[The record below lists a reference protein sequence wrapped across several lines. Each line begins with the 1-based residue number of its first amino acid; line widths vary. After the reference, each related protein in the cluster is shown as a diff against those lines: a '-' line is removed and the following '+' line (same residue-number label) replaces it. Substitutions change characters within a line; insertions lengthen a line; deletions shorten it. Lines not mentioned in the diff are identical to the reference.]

1 MDAQAGM
8 LARLFE
14 RSMGLGDEW
23 EVSDVWFEE
32 REGAQDILHVR
43 VAHRRGQAVECP
55 VCHRMCGTYG
65 TRERTW
71 RHLDIWQYE
80 TVVHCAVPR
89 ADCPRDGVHTARMPW
104 EVRPNSHF
112 TALFEA
118 QVIVMALSGMTV
130 TAIAHLV
137 HETDSR
143 IWRLLMKAVS
153 EARDAADYSGVVRVG
168 IDDTARRRGQSY
180 ISIMADLDGQR
191 AVAVTE
197 GRGKGAV
204 GRLCSELEEHGGDR
218 TKVQEVTR
226 DMAEAYSLG
235 VAAEMPQAAQT
246 VDRFHVVQLL
256 NRAIDHARCAERRE
270 SVAKRH
276 QLAGTRYVWL
286 KRRESLT
293 ERQLAKRE
301 ELDPAKTHLRTAR
314 ACQMGEALQDVCSC
328 PDRESAARALDCL
341 CSWMMHSNVSEMKT
355 VARTLRKEREGI
367 LNWWKRG
374 STNSFLE
381 GLNSV
386 VQSVRSAA
394 RGFRS
399 IACFRTMI
407 FLRLGRLDFTAQRQ
421 LASATH

>member
-32 REGAQDILHVR
+32 REGAQDELHVR
-43 VAHRRGQAVECP
+43 VAHRKGQEVECP
-55 VCHRMCGTYG
+55 VCHRKCGTYD

-80 TVVHCAVPR
+80 TIVHCAVPR
-89 ADCPRDGVHTARMPW
+89 ADCPEDGVHACRMPW
-104 EVRPNSHF
+104 EVRPSSHF

-118 QVIVMALSGMTV
+118 QVIVMALSGMAV

-137 HETDSR
+137 HETDTR
-143 IWRLLMKAVS
+143 IWRLLGKAVA
-153 EARDAADYSGVVRVG
+153 EARDAADYSDVVRVG
-168 IDDTARRRGQSY
+168 IDDTARRRGQSC

-191 AVAVTE
+191 VIAVTE
-197 GRGKGAV
+197 GRDKGAV
-204 GRLCSELEEHGGDR
+204 GRLCGELEEHGGDR
-218 TKVQEVTR
+218 TKVPEVTR
-226 DMAEAYSLG
+226 DMAEACSLG
-235 VAAEMPQAAQT
+235 VAAEMPQAVQT

-256 NRAIDHARCAERRE
+256 DRATGYVRCAERRE
-270 SVAKRH
+270 SAEKRR
-276 QLAGTRYVWL
+276 QLAGTKYVWL
-286 KRRESLT
+286 KRKESLT

-301 ELDPAKTHLRTAR
+301 ELDPAKAHLRTAR
-314 ACQMGEALQDVCSC
+314 ACQMGEALQDVYSC
-328 PDRESAARALDCL
+328 AGRESAAEAPGRL
-341 CSWMMHSNVSEMKT
+341 CSWMMHSNVREMKT
-355 VARTLRKEREGI
+355 VARTLRKEWEGI

-374 STNSFLE
+374 SADSFLE
-381 GLNSV
+381 GLSSV

-399 IACFRTMI
+399 IAYFRTMI
-407 FLRLGRLDFTAQRQ
+407 FLRLGRLDFTAQKK
-421 LASATH
+421 LACATH

>member
-32 REGAQDILHVR
+32 REGAQDELHVR
-43 VAHRRGQAVECP
+43 VAHRKGQEVECP
-55 VCHRMCGTYG
+55 VCHRKCGTYD

-80 TVVHCAVPR
+80 TIVHCAVSR
-89 ADCPRDGVHTARMPW
+89 ADCPEDGVHACRMPW
-104 EVRPNSHF
+104 EVRPSSHF

-118 QVIVMALSGMTV
+118 QVIVMALSGMAV

-137 HETDSR
+137 HETDTR
-143 IWRLLMKAVS
+143 IWRLLGKAVA
-153 EARDAADYSGVVRVG
+153 EARDAADYSDVVRVG
-168 IDDTARRRGQSY
+168 IDDTARRRGQSC

-191 AVAVTE
+191 VIAVTE
-197 GRGKGAV
+197 GRDKGAV
-204 GRLCSELEEHGGDR
+204 GRLCGELEEHGGDR
-218 TKVQEVTR
+218 TKVPEVTR
-226 DMAEAYSLG
+226 DMAEACSLG
-235 VAAEMPQAAQT
+235 VAAEMPQAVQT

-256 NRAIDHARCAERRE
+256 DRATGYVRCAERRE
-270 SVAKRH
+270 SAEKRR
-276 QLAGTRYVWL
+276 QLAGTKYVWL
-286 KRRESLT
+286 KRKESLT

-301 ELDPAKTHLRTAR
+301 ELDPAKAHLRTAR
-314 ACQMGEALQDVCSC
+314 ACQMGEALQDVYSC
-328 PDRESAARALDCL
+328 AGRESAAEAPGRL
-341 CSWMMHSNVSEMKT
+341 CSWMMHSNVREMKT
-355 VARTLRKEREGI
+355 VARTLRKEWEGI

-374 STNSFLE
+374 SADSFLE
-381 GLNSV
+381 GLSSV

-399 IACFRTMI
+399 IAYFRTMI
-407 FLRLGRLDFTAQRQ
+407 FLRLGRLDFTAQKK
-421 LASATH
+421 LACATH